1 MLYTCIH
8 ISYSTSLHLYSPQC
22 LNATCVALRTINK
35 FRNTDIVRRGG
46 GKTTE
51 TPDSADSFVE
61 KEEKSNYLHDIEQNT
76 YMMAGKAAAC
86 TLIRKVWWCGIYV
99 SECASVCAMCAH
111 LSALCAKKSSD
122 MSNVRCQTVILMRPS
137 ALVQKKEG
145 KKWYKACWGLKRQ
158 SS

>member
-1 MLYTCIH
+1 M
-8 ISYSTSLHLYSPQC
+8 
-22 LNATCVALRTINK
+22 
-35 FRNTDIVRRGG
+35 
-46 GKTTE
+46 
-51 TPDSADSFVE
+51 E
-61 KEEKSNYLHDIEQNT
+61 KEEKLNYLHDIEHNT

-86 TLIRKVWWCGIYV
+86 TKVWCGIYV
-99 SECASVCAMCAH
+99 SECECVCAMCAH

-145 KKWYKACWGLKRQ
+145 KQWHKACPGGLKRQ